1 MKRIIPFFAFIFL
14 TFVASAQII
23 EINPNPKE
31 MHYEGQD
38 LSDNYLDNVGK
49 YDVTN
54 MTNAQVSLRWRRL
67 ETEGCNAAWE
77 YLVCDNNNCYGS
89 SVLTNVGGGDDIPA
103 AVLEANE
110 TVSDLFS
117 LHVKP
122 KGQAGCCTVFIEY
135 YLNNAPNTVIAT
147 AEFDVKV
154 NDPDCLTVVGTSEAV
169 ISALRVFPNPMTDYF
184 QLEGNDANDVQQ
196 LVVYNLIGRQVRSF
210 DATVANQFDMSG
222 LPGGIYLLGMVGDE
236 GDIVKTVRISRQVN
250 RP

>member
-23 EINPNPKE
+23 EINPNPKL
-31 MHYEGQD
+31 MHYQGQD
-38 LSDNYLDNVGK
+38 LSDNYLDNIGK

-54 MTNAQVSLRWRRL
+54 MTNEQISLRWRRL
-67 ETEGCNAAWE
+67 ETEGCNEAWE
-77 YLVCDNNNCYGS
+77 YLVCDNNNCYSS
-89 SVLTNVGGGDDIPA
+89 SVVTNVDNGLDA

-135 YLNNAPNTVIAT
+135 YLDSDPSTVIAT
-147 AEFDVKV
+147 AEFDVKI
-154 NDPDCLTVVGTSEAV
+154 NDPDCLLSTSTSEAV

-184 QLEGNDANDVQQ
+184 QLEGNEANDVKN

-210 DATVANQFDMSG
+210 DATATNQFDMSG

-236 GDIVKTVRISRQVN
+236 GNILKTVRISRQVA